1 MTLSCQFL
9 SWLNSNYFH
18 ECVALNWTGSNIT
31 LCAKDVQIRSFF
43 WSVFSVSLRIQ
54 SECRE
59 IPTRKNSALGHSP
72 RSILPLHRVLPNTIK
87 SYAVSQREVF
97 TKNVS
102 CKIFVLSAHFHNQMS
117 IIFTSNFSPPFSHH
131 HVFLHAMKNAPL
143 LKTKPKQKQSITKL
157 KQLRWNKNPSLN
169 WLRTTL
175 QMCCDGNVWPL
186 H

>member
-31 LCAKDVQIRSFF
+31 HCAKDVQIRSFF

-97 TKNVS
+97 TKNAS
-102 CKIFVLSAHFHNQMS
+102 CKIFVLSAHFRNIF
-117 IIFTSNFSPPFSHH
+117 IIKCQLFSPQIFPLPSHITMCFYTPWKMH
-131 HVFLHAMKNAPL
+131 HY
-143 LKTKPKQKQSITKL
+143 LKPNQ
-157 KQLRWNKNPSLN
+157 NKNKA
-169 WLRTTL
+169 
-175 QMCCDGNVWPL
+175 
-186 H
+186 